1 MSKTKTET
9 RVRTRTEADGAIRTA
24 RLTDEE
30 DKVLRMRYGIPL
42 AADVALEMRGQEN
55 EETRATLERLEQRAV
70 AASQNGVDAARRNAV
85 IARLRRI

>member
-1 MSKTKTET
+1 MNKTKTET
-9 RVRTRTEADGAIRTA
+9 RVRTRTEADVAIRTA

-42 AADVALEMRGQEN
+42 AADVALELRGQDN
-55 EETRATLERLEQRAV
+55 EETRTALERIEQRAIE
-70 AASQNGVDAARRNAV
+70 ASHKGVDAARRNAV